1 MPPCEWGSRA
11 IFGAA
16 WQMNTIDRS
25 FSSRFLEGRKTEES
39 DIQQVAYVSVCREDI
54 SKELL
59 SRIRKQADRNNRANG
74 ITGILI
80 AQNRTFFQ
88 LLEGTPAAVKAVIE
102 RISSDEAHHSVF
114 TVLDRTVQSRC
125 FPMWPLRQFMPQIG
139 GLVPLIVERIR
150 AESSDTARQ
159 ENALA
164 LIAIIESY
172 LNDKD
177 LFNAHDEPFLG
188 SGDAEK
194 SSVQILPHG
203 GSDSADGLA
212 DDAISVTRKLSASIR
227 QQTEAKRRLEAALA
241 GGELALYDWEI
252 GTTNVVANERWLTM
266 LGLNARDHRPSFS
279 LWQQL
284 VHPDDLPVAEAALAD
299 YLSGKSSTYDVSVRM
314 TCQGG
319 EQRYV
324 RCRGQICERDADGNP
339 IRLVGTHQDITEETT
354 LKLELEK
361 HLQQSRD
368 IISEK
373 IDYLAKLSHEIRTPL
388 TGIVGQLSL
397 LQDSNEDPRFAK
409 QLDEISFCANHL
421 ENVVEGALYLSKAQ
435 SGTLPVSRRQ
445 TDAVKIIDS
454 VVSALMNHA
463 KDKGLR
469 LMLHVEPSARRPL
482 VGDRQR
488 ITQIAYNLIN
498 NAIKY
503 SLQGDVVVSLS
514 AEVSLDERSAEFQLS
529 VEDQGVGISEENQKR
544 IFEKFEQLGDRSSGN
559 YTGVG
564 LGLAIVSELTSDLD
578 GKITLQ
584 SKVGEGSK
592 FTVALP
598 LSIGNRRRADTSEDA
613 EETQNSQSLK
623 QLRILVAED
632 NAVNARYLA
641 AVLDSEDIQYEL
653 ATDGEK
659 ALQAALAEPYDL
671 LVLDVNMPKLTG
683 LQVAE
688 QVRSSEGPNRS
699 VPIIA
704 LTANVFP
711 DDIERYRAAGMNSH
725 IGKPFTPPALL
736 QGFHKALEQP
746 EKKPEKRILEFPGAS
761 VQPQEKERRSS

>member
-1 MPPCEWGSRA
+1 
-11 IFGAA
+11 
-16 WQMNTIDRS
+16 MNTIDRS
-25 FSSRFLEGRKTEES
+25 FSARFLEGRNTEAS
-39 DIQQVAYVSVCREDI
+39 DIQQVAYVSVCHEDI
-54 SKELL
+54 SQELL
-59 SRIRKQADRNNRANG
+59 ARIRHQADRNNRANG

-88 LLEGTPAAVKAVIE
+88 LLEGTPVAVKAIID
-102 RISSDEAHHSVF
+102 RISEDEAHHSVF

-150 AESSDTARQ
+150 TESSDTGRQ

-177 LFNAHDEPFLG
+177 LFNAQDEPFFG
-188 SGDAEK
+188 SANAEAPD
-194 SSVQILPHG
+194 VQNQLHG
-203 GSDSADGLA
+203 GSASVDGLA
-212 DDAISVTRKLSASIR
+212 NDAISVTRKLSASIR

-252 GTTNVVANERWLTM
+252 GTTNVVTNERWLTM
-266 LGLNARDHRPSFS
+266 LGLNPRDHRPSFS
-279 LWQQL
+279 LWQEL
-284 VHPDDLPVAEAALAD
+284 VHPDDLPAAESALTD
-299 YLSGKSSTYDVSVRM
+299 YLSGKSSTYDVTVRM

-319 EQRYV
+319 EQKFV
-324 RCRGQICERDADGNP
+324 RCRGQICERDTDGNP
-339 IRLVGTHQDITEETT
+339 VRLVGTHQDITEETT

-397 LQDSNEDPRFAK
+397 LQDSNDDPRFAK

-445 TDAVKIIDS
+445 IDAVKIVDS
-454 VVSALMNHA
+454 VVGALMNHA

-469 LMLHVEPSARRPL
+469 LMLHVEPSARRPF

-514 AEVSLDERSAEFQLS
+514 AEAGLDEKYVEFRLS
-529 VEDQGVGISEENQKR
+529 VEDQGVGISEANQKR
-544 IFEKFEQLGDRSSGN
+544 IFEKFEQIGECSSGN

-578 GKITLQ
+578 GKIALKSTEG
-584 SKVGEGSK
+584 VGSK
-592 FTVALP
+592 FTVTLP
-598 LSIGNRRRADTSEDA
+598 LSLGNRRRADRIEHDQKS
-613 EETQNSQSLK
+613 QGSQSLK

-641 AVLDSEDIQYEL
+641 AVLESEDIQFEL

-659 ALQAALAEPYDL
+659 ALQSALAERYDL

-688 QVRSSEGPNRS
+688 EVRSSKGPNRS
-699 VPIIA
+699 TPIIA

-711 DDIERYRAAGMNSH
+711 DDIERYRTAGMNSH

-736 QGFHKALEQP
+736 QGFLKALEQA
-746 EKKPEKRILEFPGAS
+746 EKKPEKRILEFPGATAL
-761 VQPQEKERRSS
+761 PRGKERRSS